1 MITDSALRDFANS
14 NLLRRVSYLA
24 SLLVVW
30 YCRRAAYLNLYP
42 SGDLNVTLIPLAI
55 NVDEPSTLMTYFRT
69 SSTSSSSLRFG
80 LNFAIKS
87 VNTYALIAFLGW
99 YLTSNSLSSMAHW
112 ISHLVA
118 FNLFIAFFNG

>member
-14 NLLRRVSYLA
+14 NPLRRASYLA

-30 YCRRAAYLNLYP
+30 YCRQVAYLNLSP
-42 SGDLNVTLIPLAI
+42 FGDLNITPIPLAY
-55 NVDEPSTLMTYFRT
+55 NVDEPSTLTTYFRT

-87 VNTYALIAFLGW
+87 ANTCALIAFLGW
-99 YLTSNSLSSMAHW
+99 YLKSNSLSSMAHW
-112 ISHLVA
+112 ISLLVA